1 MIRSIIEYLNTEIEI
16 LGKFNLYGLTD
27 IFTRYS
33 DETISFPAVYRS
45 CGESDAPDFGSA
57 LSYHRLTGEIAIEE
71 IESETDPSVERTETY
86 PMRLVLFFKKDIYM
100 ADDAYIAIG
109 ATKNVANLL
118 GTNNIASLAEDF
130 QLSYVAVKVNSIEV
144 HSEAVWADEFTNVK
158 YSIPSDCCLTAI
170 DYEIEA
176 RGNKDCFLNI
186 ECGDWF
192 VSVRDLLSTVV
203 LDENGDVIIQVLP
216 GNNYTINLG
225 SLSVQ
230 YIWATLPASGTN
242 IVDVNGS
249 TVGTWTDASQISISA
264 LSGKSLDEYQV
275 IVDGTRLKWANTDD
289 NINDIDDSLST
300 GGTIKLFTGRDLF
313 QRGAELF
320 IQI

>member
-33 DETISFPAVYRS
+33 DEEISFPAVYRS
-45 CGESDAPDFGSA
+45 GGESDAPDFSSA
-57 LSYHRLTGEIAIEE
+57 LSYHRLIGEIAVEE
-71 IESETDPSVERTETY
+71 IESETDPSVERTEVY
-86 PMRLVLFFKKDIYM
+86 PMRLVLFFKKDIYQS
-100 ADDAYIAIG
+100 DDAYIAIG

-118 GTNNIASLAEDF
+118 GTNNIAALAEDF
-130 QLSYVAVKVNSIEV
+130 QLSYIAVKVNSIEV
-144 HSEAVWADEFTNVK
+144 HSEAVWDDEFTNVR

-176 RGNKDCFLNI
+176 RGNKDCFLNVQ
-186 ECGDWF
+186 CGDRY
-192 VSVRDLLSTVV
+192 VSVRDLLSTVI
-203 LDENGDVIIQVLP
+203 LDEDGDVIVQVLP
-216 GNNYTINLG
+216 GNNYTIVVG
-225 SLSVQ
+225 DVAVQ

-242 IVDVNGS
+242 IIDVNGN
-249 TVGTWTDASQISISA
+249 TIGTWTDASQISISA
-264 LSGKSLDEYQV
+264 LVGKGLDDYQV
-275 IVDGTRLKWANTDD
+275 FVDGTRLKWANTDD
-289 NINDIDDSLST
+289 TVNDIDDSLST
-300 GGTIKLFTGRDLF
+300 GGVIKLFSGRDLF